1 MPGAIHLQLCLC
13 RFARMGMAAEVVDT
27 VPIAVDGNALL
38 RRIDLRVIPI
48 LFVVYLAAFL
58 DRYPPLHICC
68 AL

>member
-1 MPGAIHLQLCLC
+1 
-13 RFARMGMAAEVVDT
+13 MGMAAEVVDA